1 MLQIAGGSGLT
12 PMLQVIKEIARNP
25 EDKTKVSFIFA
36 NQSVE
41 DIIIKKDLDELNR
54 SHDNITVSLPQRDTE
69 DFPGKFMMCMS

>member
-1 MLQIAGGSGLT
+1 
-12 PMLQVIKEIARNP
+12 MLQVIKEIARNP

-54 SHDNITVSLPQRDTE
+54 SHDNITVSLP
-69 DFPGKFMMCMS
+69 P